1 MPSATPDYMRIA
13 DIIEGEIR
21 SGKREPGSK
30 LPTIAELCGQYKVS
44 DNTVKSA
51 FIRLEARG
59 LLHRHQG
66 RGVYVT
72 DPSEWYG
79 RTG

>member
-13 DIIEGEIR
+13 DILEDEIR

-44 DNTVKSA
+44 DNTIKSA

-59 LLHRHQG
+59 LLFRHQG
-66 RGVYVT
+66 KGVFVT
-72 DPSEWYG
+72 ESGKWAIYP
-79 RTG
+79 